1 MKYPDKKFINEM
13 MQLIKSIMNFC
24 EYDIFIEKN
33 ELNINANLHDIPKLI
48 LFLKDNPSISMETLI
63 DITAVD
69 FPNDENRFLVVY
81 NLLSISRNLR
91 IKVKTRI
98 SEETSVPSITE
109 IFPSADWY
117 EREIWDLFGIKF
129 SGHHDLRRIL
139 TEYDFEGHPLRKDF
153 PLTGFVQF
161 RYDDEMSRIVTEPVK
176 LEQEYRN
183 FDNLSPWEGMSK
195 NLPGDEKSKNSDD

>member
-33 ELNINANLHDIPKLI
+33 ELNINANLRDIPKLI

>member
-33 ELNINANLHDIPKLI
+33 ELNINANLRDIPKLI

-98 SEETSVPSITE
+98 SEETFVPSITE

>member
-13 MQLIKSIMNFC
+13 LQLIKSIMNFC
-24 EYDIFIEKN
+24 EYDISIEKN
-33 ELNINANLHDIPKLI
+33 ELNINAKLHDIPKLI

-63 DITAVD
+63 DVTAVD

-91 IKVKTRI
+91 IKVKTKI
-98 SEETSVPSITE
+98 SEEISVPSITE

-161 RYDDEMSRIVTEPVK
+161 RYDDEMSRIVSEPVK
-176 LEQEYRN
+176 LEQEYRS

-195 NLPGDEKSKNSDD
+195 YLPGDEKSKNSDD

>member
-33 ELNINANLHDIPKLI
+33 ELNINAKLHDIPKLI

>member
-33 ELNINANLHDIPKLI
+33 ELNINANLNDIPKLI

-98 SEETSVPSITE
+98 SEETFVPSITE

>member
-33 ELNINANLHDIPKLI
+33 ELNINAKLHDIPKLI

-91 IKVKTRI
+91 IKVKKENIEEVAMKIINAIYKEII
-98 SEETSVPSITE
+98 S
-109 IFPSADWY
+109 
-117 EREIWDLFGIKF
+117 
-129 SGHHDLRRIL
+129 
-139 TEYDFEGHPLRKDF
+139 
-153 PLTGFVQF
+153 
-161 RYDDEMSRIVTEPVK
+161 
-176 LEQEYRN
+176 
-183 FDNLSPWEGMSK
+183 
-195 NLPGDEKSKNSDD
+195 

>member
-33 ELNINANLHDIPKLI
+33 ELNINAKLHDIPKLI

-98 SEETSVPSITE
+98 SEETFVPSITE

>member
-98 SEETSVPSITE
+98 SEETFVPSITE

>member
-24 EYDIFIEKN
+24 EYDIYIEKN
-33 ELNINANLHDIPKLI
+33 ELNISAKLNDIPKLI

-98 SEETSVPSITE
+98 SEEISVPSIID

-161 RYDDEMSRIVTEPVK
+161 RYLRRMHQNTDISK
-176 LEQEYRN
+176 LPQTL
-183 FDNLSPWEGMSK
+183 LSHFQFPY
-195 NLPGDEKSKNSDD
+195 

>member
-33 ELNINANLHDIPKLI
+33 ELNINANLNDIPKLI

-69 FPNDENRFLVVY
+69 FPNDINRFLVVY

-98 SEETSVPSITE
+98 SEETFVPSITE